1 MLQASSLRAGV
12 ALLLSL
18 PLASLPVRA
27 VPFGGID
34 TFDKGPLDPSV
45 WRLERP
51 RTDVIKVEGGR
62 LILRGRNEL
71 LVRRFYPLQ
80 PEDEQPKVGNFRVAM
95 RLSTMVGRM
104 DGISLGLQSPD
115 RTWQVHLHI
124 GPGLRWSTLSQAP
137 DLIPRAPDS
146 KSKITG
152 EVWGQQPNHHLPF
165 IPDTFELV
173 RQGPML
179 EARVSIGDKTQTIG
193 HYRGDLPPIM
203 EVWLR
208 RDPRLGYIDFA
219 PFPPRE
225 GDSESFPGGP
235 GGFETPEPPLPLPP
249 SLSRSEKDEIAI
261 DELRIEP
268 LPASIAYS
276 QVLARTY
283 SQELARWEPEAA
295 FRTGGGMVPLSS
307 GKPVASIKIGSLQS
321 KPAALTLKTWVEDLR
336 SQVVWKRDVP
346 ISLAPRQEKTIS
358 LPLPAD
364 RPGHFILYRQLVDK
378 KGNVI
383 ELLEG
388 TSFEIKPATRAGVK

>member
-1 MLQASSLRAGV
+1 MLQTSSLRAGV
-12 ALLLSL
+12 ALLVAL

-27 VPFGGID
+27 VPFGGVD
-34 TFDKGPLDPSV
+34 TFDKAPLDPSV
-45 WRLERP
+45 WRWESPLA
-51 RTDVIKVEGGR
+51 DAVKVEGGR
-62 LILRGRNEL
+62 LVFKSDARDGL

-80 PEDEQPKVGNFRVAM
+80 SEGVRPDMGNFRVAM
-95 RLSTMVGRM
+95 RLSTMVDSR

-115 RTWQVHLHI
+115 GTWRLQLHI
-124 GPGLRWSTLSQAP
+124 GSGLRWGDLS
-137 DLIPRAPDS
+137 IPQAPDS
-146 KSKITG
+146 KLKVTG
-152 EVWGQQPNHHLPF
+152 EVWGQQPDPNLSF

-173 RQGPML
+173 RQGRTI
-179 EARVSIGDKTQTIG
+179 EARISIGDKTQTIG

-208 RDPRLGYIDFA
+208 RDPRLGFIELS
-219 PFPPRE
+219 PFPHRE
-225 GDSESFPGGP
+225 GAGGSPGGP
-235 GGFETPEPPLPLPP
+235 GGFGTPEPPLPVPP
-249 SLSRSEKDEIAI
+249 SLTRSENDEIAI

-268 LPASIAYS
+268 LPESIAYS

-295 FRTGGGMVPLSS
+295 FRTGGGMVPLSP
-307 GKPVASIKIGSLQS
+307 GKPAASIKIGSLQS
-321 KPAALTLKTWVEDLR
+321 KPVALTLKTWVEDGR
-336 SQVVWKRDVP
+336 RRVVWKRDVP

-364 RPGHFILYRQLVDK
+364 RAGYFILYRQLVDK

-388 TSFEIKPATRAGVK
+388 TSFEIKPAIPAGAK